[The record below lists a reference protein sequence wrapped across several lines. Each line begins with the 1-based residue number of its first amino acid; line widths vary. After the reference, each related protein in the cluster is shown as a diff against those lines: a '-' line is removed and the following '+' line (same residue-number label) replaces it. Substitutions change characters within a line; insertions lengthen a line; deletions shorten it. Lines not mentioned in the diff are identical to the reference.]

1 MNARRDRFLLWSS
14 VLAACVIAL
23 AACRRSADVSRAAPE
38 TALPWILT
46 LAAPIDHLDV
56 VAREPMILEH
66 PDGSLFVG
74 GFGASRTIENR
85 TDELTLWK
93 SRDGGTTW
101 ARVDVG
107 PDAPR
112 AQGAVGNSDMDLAV
126 APDGT
131 IYFVTL
137 FFDVEK
143 YEGRQVSVGVSK
155 DVGATWTW
163 TLLSKTRFDDRPWV
177 KVAPDGTAHV
187 IWNDGAGVCHAV
199 SLDGGLTWT
208 ERERIHPQG
217 GSSHLAMGPNGEMA
231 VRITPPSASGNRYDE
246 GVDLIAVSTDRGM
259 TWRTYAAPGVRDW
272 APASGDTESIPRWVE
287 PLAWDVR
294 SSLYSL
300 WTGAG
305 GVWLAR
311 SADQGKTWTTWKV
324 ADGPEPAFYPYLV
337 ARGPGELAATWFSAR
352 QEVLQAHA
360 ARIDV
365 AEGLA
370 PPRVVESQPFEPD
383 CWQESRSPDDL
394 PVRYAGGEYLAVCF
408 LHKGGLAVVGPVQ
421 NWRENRFGF
430 SLWKLEER
438 RGEEAKEGRA
448 KGQTHP
454 GPAESEKIYSE
465 SPAAFY
471 EAMSGAAQVS
481 NDGKWALYPSFG
493 RGIKLIN
500 LGTGLEVAEQ
510 LMAGMDRVSG
520 ATFYRS
526 NQIVRRGERAG
537 RPGWYLPGPD
547 GPQLTPVPLE
557 AIPRWSPD
565 GSVVAYY
572 IPGQADKGLFVG
584 DEKNEKQHSVQGS
597 VTGLAWSP
605 DGRWIYATVCHEN
618 GLTSLLRLDSAQ
630 GTFKSLIEDL
640 DAETWSSRFS
650 VPDDKGRTYVA
661 LAGSAAPVA
670 EARHQPNADRD
681 LDIYELDPDTG
692 ARRIMVQTPGDDFAP
707 CVADGFLYWTHNDI
721 HDSVVVVPTSGGPA
735 RVVVDE
741 AELPYW
747 SPDGKQIAFTFGG
760 WRLAD
765 VGLNLDAGVVAVDS
779 HCRPTSSMKPII
791 TGYHEDWTPAWSPD
805 GQWLAFH
812 SHRSRTPVSFYGAA
826 GSTDDLYLR
835 RVSGGVA
842 DEIRLTDFGWEDGAA
857 DWSPDGRRL
866 AFDSWDRGGP
876 AGVSK
881 PWIVTI
887 DPSTGEPLRVDR
899 LSLPDP
905 IKNGSCESWSPK
917 GDEIAF
923 EEHTQGNGR
932 ILWVVSLDGKR
943 ADKIV
948 EYTGSTYGGLDWTPD
963 GKTIVFGG
971 LAGERMQIFAV
982 PRFGGAPR
990 QLTDDSA
997 NFMHPQVSPDGRWI
1011 ACTRMKQTKEIRRL
1025 KLDR

>member
-1 MNARRDRFLLWSS
+1 LSIS
-14 VLAACVIAL
+14 G
-23 AACRRSADVSRAAPE
+23 
-38 TALPWILT
+38 
-46 LAAPIDHLDV
+46 PIDHLDV

-74 GFGASRTIENR
+74 GFGASRVRVDR

-112 AQGAVGNSDMDLAV
+112 AQGAIGNSDMDLAV
-126 APDGT
+126 APDGI

-143 YEGRQVSVGVSK
+143 YEGQQVSVGVSK
-155 DVGATWTW
+155 DVGVTWTW

-177 KVAPDGTAHV
+177 KVAPDCTAHV

-199 SLDGGLTWT
+199 SQDGGLTWT

-231 VRITPPSASGNRYDE
+231 VRITPLSASGNRYDE
-246 GVDLIAVSTDRGM
+246 GVDLIAVSLDLGM
-259 TWRTYAAPGVRDW
+259 TWRKYTAPGVRDW
-272 APASGDTESIPRWVE
+272 APASSDTESLPRWVE

-294 SSLYSL
+294 GSLYSL
-300 WTGAG
+300 WTGTG

-311 SADQGKTWTTWKV
+311 SADHGETWTTWRV
-324 ADGPEPAFYPYLV
+324 ANGPEPAFFPYLV

-352 QEVLQAHA
+352 QEVFQAHA

-394 PVRYAGGEYLAVCF
+394 PVRYAGGEYLAVSF
-408 LHKGGLAVVGPVQ
+408 LHKGGLAVVSPVQ

-438 RGEEAKEGRA
+438 RGEEAKAGRA

-520 ATFYRS
+520 ATFYRG
-526 NQIVRRGERAG
+526 NQIARRGERAG

-547 GPQLTPVPLE
+547 GAQQTPVPLE

-650 VPDDKGRTYVA
+650 VSDDKGRTYVA

-692 ARRIMVQTPGDDFAP
+692 ARRIMVRAPGDDFAP
-707 CVADGFLYWTHNDI
+707 CVADGYLYWTHNDI
-721 HDSVVVVPTSGGPA
+721 HDSVVVVPASGGPA
-735 RVVVDE
+735 RLVADE
-741 AELPYW
+741 AEIPYW
-747 SPDGKQIAFTFGG
+747 RPDGKQIAFTYGG

-765 VGLNLDAGVVAVDS
+765 VGLNLDAGVIAVDS
-779 HCRPTSSMKPII
+779 QVRPTSKMTPII

-812 SHRSRTPVSFYGAA
+812 SHRSQTPVSSYAAA

-835 RVSGGVA
+835 RVSGGSA
-842 DEIRLTDFGWEDGAA
+842 DKIRLTDFGWEDGAA

-866 AFDSWDRGGP
+866 AFDSWERGGLM
-876 AGVSK
+876 GVSK

-887 DPSTGEPLRVDR
+887 DPSTGKPVRIER
-899 LSLPDP
+899 LPLPDP

-923 EEHTQGNGR
+923 EEHAPGNGR
-932 ILWVVSLDGKR
+932 ILWVVSLDGQR
-943 ADKIV
+943 AEKLV

-963 GKTIVFGG
+963 GKTIVYGG

-982 PRFGGAPR
+982 PRSGGTPR
-990 QLTDDSA
+990 QLTNDSA
-997 NFMHPQVSPDGRWI
+997 NLMHPQVSPDGRWI
-1011 ACTRMKQTKEIRRL
+1011 ACTRMEQTKEIRRR